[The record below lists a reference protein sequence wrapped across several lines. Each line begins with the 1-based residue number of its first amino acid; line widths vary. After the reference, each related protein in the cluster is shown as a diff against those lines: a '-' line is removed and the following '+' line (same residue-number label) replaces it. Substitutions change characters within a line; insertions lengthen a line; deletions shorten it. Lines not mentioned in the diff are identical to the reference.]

1 MHPPSRNFC
10 LLRFEGSRIIGW
22 VIADNLSDIRLRAG
36 RDVASQMT
44 DVDITPGQHDLG
56 DGYVLL
62 VDIKD

>member
-1 MHPPSRNFC
+1 MRHPSRSFC
-10 LLRFEGSRIIGW
+10 LLRFQGHKIIGW

-36 RDVASQMT
+36 AYVTGELRDA
-44 DVDITPGQHDLG
+44 DITPGQHDLG